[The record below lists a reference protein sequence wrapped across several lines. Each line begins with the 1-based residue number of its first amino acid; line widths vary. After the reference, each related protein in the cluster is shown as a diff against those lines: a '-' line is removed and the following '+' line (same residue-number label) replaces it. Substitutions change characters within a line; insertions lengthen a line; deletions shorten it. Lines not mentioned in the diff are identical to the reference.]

1 MSKIVFFCI
10 PASGHTNPTL
20 EVVKELIRQGHE
32 VRYYSYDIM
41 KEKIEATGATYVSC
55 DKYDCEQKLR
65 PEDAA
70 RIGKDVAFSTNILV
84 ETTLALGEKVCEDMK
99 DYQPDCIVADSMAV
113 WGKAVALRLDIP
125 FISSTTTFA
134 FNKES
139 AKVMKQSFGDFMK
152 LMISMPKI
160 NKNIKRLQKAG
171 YPFKNIL
178 DFIQN
183 DEKVN
188 TIVYT
193 SREFQPS
200 AETFPE
206 KYCFVGPSI
215 REITEEFPASKKKT
229 IYISM
234 GTVNNRMLEFYR
246 NCMEALKNTDYR
258 VIMSVG
264 AMTEIS
270 KLGTIPE
277 NFMIKNSVDQIAVLQ
292 QTDVFLTHC
301 GMNSASEGLYF
312 EVPLLMYPQT
322 AEQGG
327 VANRVAEMGAGRYL
341 PGITPEEIRTSVES
355 LLENDCYRDNAG
367 KISASFRRSGG
378 AKRAVEYILEM
389 IK

>member
-32 VRYYSYDIM
+32 VLYYSYDIM
-41 KEKIEATGATYVSC
+41 KEKIESAGATYVSC
-55 DKYDCEQKLR
+55 DKYDREQKLC

-70 RIGKDVAFSTNILV
+70 RIGKDVVFSTNILV
-84 ETTLALGEKVCEDMK
+84 ETTLALGEKVCENMK
-99 DYQPDCIVADSMAV
+99 IYQPDCIVADSMAV
-113 WGKAVALRLDIP
+113 WGKAAALRLGIP

-139 AKVMKQSFGDFMK
+139 AKVMKQSFGDLIK
-152 LMISMPKI
+152 LMVSLPKI

-178 DFIQN
+178 DLIQN

-206 KYCFVGPSI
+206 NYCFVGPSI
-215 REITEEFPASKKKT
+215 REVKEPFPTSKQKT
-229 IYISM
+229 VYISM
-234 GTVNNRMLEFYR
+234 GTVNNVMLELYK
-246 NCMEALKNTDYR
+246 NCMEALKDTDYR
-258 VIMSVG
+258 VVMSVG
-264 AMTEIS
+264 ALTEIS
-270 KLGTIPE
+270 KFGEIPD
-277 NFMIKNSVDQIAVLQ
+277 NFIVKNSVDQIAVLE

-312 EVPLLMYPQT
+312 EVPLVMFPQT
-322 AEQGG
+322 AEQSG
-327 VANRVAEMGAGRYL
+327 VANRVAELGAGIFL
-341 PGITPEEIRTSVES
+341 EGTAPEQIRAAVEKI
-355 LLENDCYRDNAG
+355 LGDETYCDNAA
-367 KISASFRRSGG
+367 KISAGFRRSGG
-378 AKRAVEYILEM
+378 AKKAAEYILKN
-389 IK
+389 I

>member
-20 EVVKELIRQGHE
+20 EVVKELIRCGHE
-32 VRYYSYDIM
+32 VLYYSYDIM
-41 KEKIEATGATYVSC
+41 KEKIESTGAKYISC
-55 DKYDCEQKLR
+55 DAYDSEQKLCQ
-65 PEDAA
+65 EDAA

-99 DYQPDCIVADSMAV
+99 EYKPDCIVADSMAV
-113 WGKAVALRLDIP
+113 WGKAVALRLNIP

-139 AKVMKQSFGDFMK
+139 AKVMKQSFGEFMN
-152 LMISMPKI
+152 LMLSMPKI

-171 YPFKNIL
+171 YPFRNIL
-178 DFIQN
+178 DLIQN

-193 SREFQPS
+193 SRIFQPCS
-200 AETFPE
+200 ETFPE
-206 KYCFVGPSI
+206 NYCFVGPSI
-215 REITEEFPASKKKT
+215 RAATEEFPASKQKT

-234 GTVNNRMLEFYR
+234 GTVNNVMLELYR
-246 NCMEALKNTDYR
+246 NCIEALRDTNYR
-258 VIMSVG
+258 VVMSVG
-264 AMTEIS
+264 ALTDISQLGEIP
-270 KLGTIPE
+270 G
-277 NFMIKNSVDQIAVLQ
+277 NFIVKNSVDQIAVLRQ
-292 QTDVFLTHC
+292 ADVFLTHC

-312 EVPLLMYPQT
+312 EVPLIMHPQT

-327 VANRVAEMGAGRYL
+327 VANRVEELGAGMYL
-341 PGITPEEIRTSVES
+341 PGTTPGEIRAAVEKV
-355 LLENDCYRDNAG
+355 LKNDIYRDCAG

-378 AKRAVEYILEM
+378 AERAAEYILKN
-389 IK
+389 I

>member
-20 EVVKELIRQGHE
+20 EVVKELIRCGHE
-32 VRYYSYDIM
+32 VLYYSYDIM
-41 KEKIEATGATYVSC
+41 RERIEATGAKYVSC
-55 DKYDCEQKLR
+55 DTYDCEQKLH

-99 DYQPDCIVADSMAV
+99 EYQPDCIVADSMAV
-113 WGKAVALRLDIP
+113 WGKAIALRLGIP
-125 FISSTTTFA
+125 FVSSTTTFA

-139 AKVMKQSFGDFMK
+139 SKVMKQRFGDLVK

-160 NKNIKRLQKAG
+160 NKNIQRLQKAG

-178 DFIQN
+178 DLIQN
-183 DEKVN
+183 DVHTN

-193 SREFQPS
+193 SKAFQPCS
-200 AETFPE
+200 ETFTE

-215 REITEEFPASKKKT
+215 REAKEEFPASKKKT
-229 IYISM
+229 VYISM
-234 GTVNNRMLEFYR
+234 GTVNNVMVEFYQ
-246 NCMEALKNTDYR
+246 NCIAALKETGYR

-264 AMTEIS
+264 DLTDIS
-270 KLGTIPE
+270 ELGQLPE
-277 NFMIKNSVDQIAVLQ
+277 NFIVKKSVDQIAVLRH
-292 QTDVFLTHC
+292 TDIFLTHC

-312 EVPLLMYPQT
+312 EVPLIMYPQT

-327 VANRVAEMGAGRYL
+327 VAKRVSDVGAGIYL
-341 PGITPEEIRTSVES
+341 ENVAPEAIRAAVEQV
-355 LLENDCYRDNAG
+355 LENDTYRDNAS
-367 KISASFRRSGG
+367 KISAGFRKSGG
-378 AKRAVEYILEM
+378 AKRAAEFILQM
-389 IK
+389 I